1 MKRLLLAYFFII
13 SSSISVLGQNNR
25 FGVKSGI
32 AISSMS
38 QQEMEIGNTQIEW
51 DGKTAYQTGFFYNR
65 RLDNSLLSFQ
75 VEVDYKKLGTTF
87 SIKDIDPDAT
97 SSSKAEYEFEHIG
110 ISVLPRIDLFPDK
123 KLNPNFMFGGIID
136 VRKNSKLTLR
146 AKTGNNDS
154 ITRNGFIGGDINHRT
169 ENLLFG
175 YVMAGGVEIATKPVI
190 ITVESRYTSLFT
202 SVFDSSVEDLPL
214 NAETYLLKVMED
226 SRHNYF
232 SFLLG
237 FNFYF

>member
-1 MKRLLLAYFFII
+1 MGKILLAYLFII
-13 SSSISVLGQNNR
+13 SGSTLVFSQNNR
-25 FGVKSGI
+25 FGVKSGVV
-32 AISSMS
+32 ISSMT
-38 QQEMEIGNTQIEW
+38 QQETEIGNTEIKWQ
-51 DGKTAYQTGFFYNR
+51 GKTAYQTGFFYNR

-75 VEVDYKKLGTTF
+75 VEADYKKLGTSF
-87 SIKDIDPDAT
+87 SLRDIDPDAT
-97 SSSKAEYEFEHIG
+97 NSSRAEYEFEHIG

-123 KLNPNFMFGGIID
+123 TLNPNFMFGGIIEARTD
-136 VRKNSKLTLR
+136 SKLMLTAR
-146 AKTGNNDS
+146 TGNSNS
-154 ITRNGFIGGDINHRT
+154 VTQNGFIGGDIDHRT

>member
-1 MKRLLLAYFFII
+1 MKKILLAYFFII
-13 SSSISVLGQNNR
+13 SGSTVVIGQRNR
-25 FGVKSGI
+25 FGIKSGI

-38 QQEMEIGNTQIEW
+38 QQETEVGNTQIEW
-51 DGKTAYQTGFFYNR
+51 DGKTAYQTGIFYNR
-65 RLDNSLLSFQ
+65 RLENSLLSFQ
-75 VEVDYKKLGTTF
+75 IEVDYKKLGTSF
-87 SIKDIDPDAT
+87 SIREIDPNA
-97 SSSKAEYEFEHIG
+97 SSSSRAEYEFEHIG
-110 ISVLPRIDLFPDK
+110 ISVLPRIDLFPNK

-136 VRKNSKLTLR
+136 VRTDSRLMLT
-146 AKTGNNDS
+146 AKTGNEES
-154 ITRNGFIGGDINHRT
+154 ITRNGFIGGNINHRT
-169 ENLLFG
+169 EDLLFG

-214 NAETYLLKVMED
+214 NAETYLLKVLED